1 MEMIKMYKTVNGIL
15 TPDGK
20 LTLENDSIPEFPVE
34 VMVTFV
40 KPFSD
45 LDLSDIGDYSEN
57 LTSYEEKLANGEISW
72 K

>member
-1 MEMIKMYKTVNGIL
+1 MYKTVSGIL

-20 LTLENDSIPEFPVE
+20 LSLENDSLPEFPVE

-40 KPFSD
+40 KPFSEP
-45 LDLSDIGDYSEN
+45 DLSDIGDYSEK
-57 LTSYEEKLANGEISW
+57 LISYEEKLAKGEISW

>member
-1 MEMIKMYKTVNGIL
+1 MYKTVNGIL

-20 LTLENDSIPEFPVE
+20 LILENESIPDFPFE

-40 KPFSD
+40 KPSSD
-45 LDLSDIGDYSEN
+45 PDLSDIGDYSEK
-57 LTSYEEKLANGEISW
+57 LISYEEKLAKGEISW

>member
-1 MEMIKMYKTVNGIL
+1 MYKTVNGIL

-40 KPFSD
+40 KPFSEP
-45 LDLSDIGDYSEN
+45 DLSDIGDYNEK
-57 LTSYEEKLANGEISW
+57 LISYEEKLAKGEISW